1 MPTNDNDAGGRGSAR
16 MPTAHERHREQML
29 ETLAH
34 EKADR
39 TKRDHCNR
47 LKSLYEFWEKYYPDY
62 YGEMVRPLTPEDMS
76 HPERFYYKNR
86 HDIKYESLSADM
98 VILFM
103 SSKKRKANGKS
114 TSHAHLRKFH
124 DAVLYGARQRGV
136 DLSREGCSY
145 QVRMKQY
152 LTSLGKETAKAK
164 QDGNMDDSEADPI
177 PFALYRKIC
186 EWCVTS
192 ENNIFVWVWTI
203 LQWNCMAR
211 SINIEPL
218 SFHNFGVAA
227 DCLKVKYDQT
237 KANKEGD
244 RCTWKRMCMLT
255 RMTRLSVSICH
266 LACGYH
272 WRDTA
277 LRAMRR
283 FFQIRKQKIV
293 PCLVSTAN
301 S

>member
-1 MPTNDNDAGGRGSAR
+1 MTMMLAAVAVHACQL
-16 MPTAHERHREQML
+16 AHERHREQML